1 MSLFF
6 TLLELHFSGLKSI
19 LFYPKDQ
26 KMFLSGFRCSKE
38 QVRKRSFF
46 FFEKNHG
53 LTRWQNVDVFDF
65 FRTLLFRFKKH
76 SFLSRIS
83 KNVSSWFFWL
93 KKKERMKKR
102 SIFWEKPWTNPF
114 AKCPFFSTSW
124 ELNFSGLKRTLYYP
138 QYQKTFLYGF
148 FLLKK
153 NIWKKVDFF
162 EKNHGLTP
170 LQNVDILWLC

>member
-26 KMFLSGFRCSKE
+26 KMFLTGFLCSKE
-38 QVRKRSFF
+38 QLRKRSFF
-46 FFEKNHG
+46 G

-65 FRTLLFRFKKH
+65 FRTLLFRSKKH

-83 KNVSSWFFWL
+83 KNVSSWLFWL
-93 KKKERMKKR
+93 KKKEWKKGR
-102 SIFWEKPWTNPF
+102 FFEKNH

-138 QYQKTFLYGF
+138 EYQKMFFYGF

-153 NIWKKVDFF
+153 NIWKKVDF
-162 EKNHGLTP
+162 LTKTM
-170 LQNVDILWLC
+170 D

>member
-1 MSLFF
+1 MSLLF
-6 TLLELHFSGLKSI
+6 TLLELHFSDLKSI

-26 KMFLSGFRCSKE
+26 KMFLSGFLCSKE

-53 LTRWQNVDVFDF
+53 LTRWQNADVFDF
-65 FRTLLFRFKKH
+65 FRTLLFRSKKH

-93 KKKERMKKR
+93 KKKE
-102 SIFWEKPWTNPF
+102 
-114 AKCPFFSTSW
+114 
-124 ELNFSGLKRTLYYP
+124 
-138 QYQKTFLYGF
+138 
-148 FLLKK
+148 
-153 NIWKKVDFF
+153 WKKGRFF

-170 LQNVDILWLC
+170 LQNVHFFRLRENLTFQV